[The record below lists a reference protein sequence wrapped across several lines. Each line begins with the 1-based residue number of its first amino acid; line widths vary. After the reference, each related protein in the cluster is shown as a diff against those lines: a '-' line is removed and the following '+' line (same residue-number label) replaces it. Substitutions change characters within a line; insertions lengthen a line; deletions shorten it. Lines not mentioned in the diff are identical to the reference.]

1 MISTSI
7 FNKIIFKHVIEKHV
21 IDFKRPQEDVDLLG
35 KKFFVSDCE
44 GPISVND
51 NAFELAGHFIEDGE
65 KFFQIVSHYDDI
77 LVDEIKRPG
86 YNAGSTLK
94 LILPFLKAYGATN
107 LNMREFSSRNVL
119 LIPGARATL
128 GLLQFIM
135 PSYIVSTSYEPYI
148 QALCDLTNF
157 SFNQCYCTRL
167 DLDSHPLSEQE
178 GKKLKE
184 FRSSIVSD
192 PEFDNLERIFWE
204 DIPGMEIGSLIEEV
218 KPVGGEAKKE
228 AVLDIMAKN
237 GFQAQDLMYVGDSIT
252 DVEPLHFAKENEGI
266 ALSFNGN
273 EFALDNASIAVISD
287 NTVITSIIADLFN
300 RYNRNVVLEFAASF
314 EKDPEK
320 AVKDHPVNPQLAFKL
335 AETNTKLE
343 IITEDN
349 LEELKKDSCKFRKEV
364 RGESIG
370 GLG

>member
-1 MISTSI
+1 
-7 FNKIIFKHVIEKHV
+7 
-21 IDFKRPQEDVDLLG
+21 LG
-35 KKFFVSDCE
+35 RKFVVSDCE
-44 GPISVND
+44 GPISAND

-65 KFFQIVSHYDDI
+65 RFFQIVSHYDDI
-77 LVDEIKRPG
+77 LADEIKRPG

-107 LNMREFSSRNVL
+107 QNMKDFSQANVL

-135 PSYIVSTSYEPYI
+135 PTYIVSTSYEPYI
-148 QALCDLTNF
+148 RALCDLTNF

-167 DLDSHPLSEQE
+167 DLDSHPLGNTDQE
-178 GKKLKE
+178 KLRQ
-184 FRSSIVSD
+184 FRLSIVD
-192 PEFDNLERIFWE
+192 NPDFDNLERIFWE
-204 DIPGMEIGSLIEEV
+204 ELPEMEIYSLVEEV

-228 AVLDIMAKN
+228 AVLDIMEKR
-237 GFQAQDLMYVGDSIT
+237 GFQASGLMYVGDSIT
-252 DVEPLHFAKENEGI
+252 DVQPLNFAKENGGI

-273 EFALDNASIAVISD
+273 EFALDNASIAAISD
-287 NTVITSIIADLFN
+287 NTVITSVIADLFN
-300 RYNRNVVLEFAASF
+300 RYDLKVVQDFTLSF

-320 AVKDHPVNPQLAFKL
+320 AVQEHPLNPQLASKL
-335 AETNTKLE
+335 AETNTRLE
-343 IITEDN
+343 MVTENN
-349 LEELKKDSCKFRKEV
+349 LEELKEESNKFRKKV

>member
-1 MISTSI
+1 M
-7 FNKIIFKHVIEKHV
+7 
-21 IDFKRPQEDVDLLG
+21 G

-44 GPISVND
+44 GPLSVND

-65 KFFQIVSHYDDI
+65 KFFQIISHYDDI

-86 YNAGSTLK
+86 YNAGNTLK

-107 LNMREFSSRNVL
+107 LNMREFSSKNVL

-148 QALCDLTNF
+148 RALCDLTNF
-157 SFNQCYCTRL
+157 SFDQCYCTRL
-167 DLDSHPLSEQE
+167 DLDSHPLSEQDRE
-178 GKKLKE
+178 KLKK
-184 FRSSIVSD
+184 FRLSIVTD

-204 DIPGMEIGSLIEEV
+204 EIPGMEISSLIEEV

-228 AVLDIMAKN
+228 AVMDIIARN
-237 GFQAQDLMYVGDSIT
+237 NFQASDLMYVGDSIT
-252 DVEPLHFAKENEGI
+252 DVEPLNYANKNGGI
-266 ALSFNGN
+266 AVSFNGN
-273 EFALDNASIAVISD
+273 EFALDNASIAIISD
-287 NTVITSIIADLFN
+287 NTIITSTIADLFN
-300 RYNRNVVLEFAASF
+300 RYDSEMVLEFAASF
-314 EKDPEK
+314 KKNPEK
-320 AVKDHPVNPQLAFKL
+320 AVKDHPVNPQLAYKL
-335 AETNTKLE
+335 AETNIRLE
-343 IITEDN
+343 IVTEDN
-349 LEELKKDSCKFRKEV
+349 LEELKEDSCKFRKEV

>member
-1 MISTSI
+1 M
-7 FNKIIFKHVIEKHV
+7 
-21 IDFKRPQEDVDLLG
+21 G

-77 LVDEIKRPG
+77 LADEIKRPG

-107 LNMREFSSRNVL
+107 QNMKEFSSDNVL
-119 LIPGARATL
+119 LIPGARETL
-128 GLLQFIM
+128 SLVNLIM

-148 QALCDLTNF
+148 RALCDLTNF

-167 DLDSHPLSEQE
+167 DLDKYTINDED

-184 FRSSIVSD
+184 FTSSIVAN

-204 DIPGMEIGSLIEEV
+204 EIPRMDIGSIIDEI
-218 KPVGGEAKKE
+218 KTVGGEGKKE
-228 AVLDIMAKN
+228 AVLDIMTKN
-237 GFQAQDLMYVGDSIT
+237 NFQACDLMYVGDSIT
-252 DVEPLHFAKENEGI
+252 DVEPLNFAREEGGV
-266 ALSFNGN
+266 AVSFNGN
-273 EFALDNASIAVISD
+273 EFALDNASIAVIAD
-287 NTVITSIIADLFN
+287 NTIITSIITDLFN
-300 RYNRNVVLEFAASF
+300 RYDSKVVLEFVASF
-314 EKDPEK
+314 EKNPEK
-320 AVKDHPVNPQLAFKL
+320 AVEDHPVDPHLTLKL
-335 AETNTKLE
+335 AETTTRLE
-343 IITEDN
+343 LVTEDN
-349 LEELKKDSCKFRKEV
+349 LDELKEDSCKFRKKV